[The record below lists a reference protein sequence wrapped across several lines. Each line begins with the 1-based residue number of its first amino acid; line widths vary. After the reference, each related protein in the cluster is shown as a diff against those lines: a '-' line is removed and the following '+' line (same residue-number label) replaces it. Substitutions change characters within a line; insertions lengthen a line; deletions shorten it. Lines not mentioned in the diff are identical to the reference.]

1 MLLVDTYI
9 APSPIEG
16 LGVFAA
22 EPIAK
27 GAVLWVLDRD
37 VDTILTR
44 AQLAAR
50 PPVYQRYIERY
61 AYFDDSIDAFL
72 LDGDNARFL
81 NHSGTPNLGF
91 FGDGT
96 GVATMDIAVG
106 DEIFCDYSHFMDEFV
121 LLPSKHK
128 PNGHALTR

>member
-9 APSPIEG
+9 APSPVEG

-27 GAVLWVLDRD
+27 GSTLWVLDRT

-44 AQLAAR
+44 AQLAER
-50 PPVYQRYIERY
+50 PEVYQRFIERY
-61 AYFDDSIDAFL
+61 AYFDTSIDAFL

-96 GVATMDIAVG
+96 GVATADIAVG
-106 DEIFCDYSHFMDEFV
+106 SEIFCDYSHFMDEFV
-121 LLPSKHK
+121 LLPSKCQAH
-128 PNGHALTR
+128 GHAASL